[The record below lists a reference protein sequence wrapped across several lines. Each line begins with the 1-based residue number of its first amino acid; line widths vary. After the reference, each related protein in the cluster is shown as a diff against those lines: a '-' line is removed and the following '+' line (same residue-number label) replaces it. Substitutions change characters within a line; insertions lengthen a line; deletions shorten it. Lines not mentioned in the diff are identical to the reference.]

1 MPLAVL
7 DDVPL
12 SVKTPSGRV
21 ITLTP
26 EEEEAAFK
34 KALQRSIEECALACL
49 TEHVERRRALYHA
62 IGLAA
67 GIALGGLILAALGG
81 AKR

>member
-7 DDVPL
+7 DVPL

-21 ITLTP
+21 ISLTP
-26 EEEEAAFK
+26 EEEEVAFK
-34 KALQRSIEECALACL
+34 RALQRSVEECALECL
-49 TEHVERRRALYHA
+49 RDNFERRKAIYSAL
-62 IGLAA
+62 GLAA

-81 AKR
+81 GRK